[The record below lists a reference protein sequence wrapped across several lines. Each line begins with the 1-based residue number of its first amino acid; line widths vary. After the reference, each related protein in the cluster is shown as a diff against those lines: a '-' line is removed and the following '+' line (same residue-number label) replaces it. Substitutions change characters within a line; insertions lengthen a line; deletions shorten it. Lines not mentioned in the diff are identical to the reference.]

1 MNLSNLNNEIL
12 VSENKHQYN
21 HTYDINLSSFIEQ
34 YKINKQPNTCHLC
47 CLFALKCFHQI
58 PTLNYS
64 INSNIQYRDEKNYNA
79 ILSSIDIWKD
89 DINKN
94 NSLKQNH
101 SPLYDIPLCF
111 HNNFSLNYK
120 ENSSRKNFENEKLL
134 EPIKK
139 ILSSHRSYES
149 LLRHLPSPPKTRF
162 SRRSSNDSNI
172 IEPIT
177 LIDDLQKILCYFNHI
192 YLFSKLQN
200 NDSFVPFSSSS
211 SSSIDVNYSPSKK
224 LKLMNEEMLIE
235 KLSTPHHQS
244 NEKSILIDNKLIKS
258 KNEHHL
264 SSQITI
270 NQLIKDIN
278 TNIETSIESTSK
290 ILVKSKT
297 NPKSQS
303 KYFSYENKLKK
314 SHSITLHNK
323 NHLKY
328 SSFPTVPK
336 CFNEYF
342 QINFN
347 SLLNKKLSKLSKKYF
362 QLNIFDSNLFQWQI
376 FNSNQ
381 YENYFCRKNSLLL
394 FHNNN
399 NKSSIEIFINSIQS
413 QRQHVPSEYSS
424 WNIFFPNYH
433 PIKFSLK
440 NSNSNENR
448 NVKNPYGRTG
458 LIGQSLLENF
468 GPNRYIISLIITEKN
483 HNKYIL
489 LNDAW
494 IEVQI
499 VLIKNSYQYFHKKT
513 WFLIQY
519 LHKLNNIE
527 YFDFNL
533 IQFYT

>member
-177 LIDDLQKILCYFNHI
+177 LIDDV
-192 YLFSKLQN
+192 S
-200 NDSFVPFSSSS
+200 
-211 SSSIDVNYSPSKK
+211 
-224 LKLMNEEMLIE
+224 
-235 KLSTPHHQS
+235 
-244 NEKSILIDNKLIKS
+244 
-258 KNEHHL
+258 
-264 SSQITI
+264 
-270 NQLIKDIN
+270 
-278 TNIETSIESTSK
+278 
-290 ILVKSKT
+290 
-297 NPKSQS
+297 
-303 KYFSYENKLKK
+303 
-314 SHSITLHNK
+314 
-323 NHLKY
+323 
-328 SSFPTVPK
+328 
-336 CFNEYF
+336 
-342 QINFN
+342 
-347 SLLNKKLSKLSKKYF
+347 
-362 QLNIFDSNLFQWQI
+362 
-376 FNSNQ
+376 
-381 YENYFCRKNSLLL
+381 
-394 FHNNN
+394 
-399 NKSSIEIFINSIQS
+399 
-413 QRQHVPSEYSS
+413 
-424 WNIFFPNYH
+424 
-433 PIKFSLK
+433 
-440 NSNSNENR
+440 
-448 NVKNPYGRTG
+448 
-458 LIGQSLLENF
+458 
-468 GPNRYIISLIITEKN
+468 
-483 HNKYIL
+483 
-489 LNDAW
+489 
-494 IEVQI
+494 
-499 VLIKNSYQYFHKKT
+499 
-513 WFLIQY
+513 
-519 LHKLNNIE
+519 
-527 YFDFNL
+527 
-533 IQFYT
+533 